1 MPARTKQHKR
11 GKNSYYEKG
20 SNNVEC
26 DRTGFKMKASGCSFE
41 WNGFFVRNQ
50 SWEER
55 QPQDLLR
62 GFPDRQQPDVSR
74 PGTGDVFLGTNE
86 VKAEDL

>member
-1 MPARTKQHKR
+1 MKKPYFKM
-11 GKNSYYEKG
+11 G

-26 DRTGFKMKASGCSFE
+26 DRTGFKVKASECELE
-41 WNGFFVRNQ
+41 WNHFFVRNK
-50 SWEER
+50 SWERR

-62 GFPDRQQPDVSR
+62 GFPDRQNPDVSR

-86 VKAEDL
+86 VTADDL